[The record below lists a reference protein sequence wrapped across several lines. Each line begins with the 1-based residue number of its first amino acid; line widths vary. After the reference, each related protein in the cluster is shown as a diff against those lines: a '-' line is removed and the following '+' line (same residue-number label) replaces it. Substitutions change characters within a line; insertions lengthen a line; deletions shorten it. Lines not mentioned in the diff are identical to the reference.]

1 VRDAQEQWV
10 NREAGALF
18 ESPAHAGPGE
28 PGSAGI
34 ALSVIVPVL
43 NGAEL
48 LPRCLGSLA
57 ASDFPRSRWQLIVVD
72 DASADASAV
81 VATGYADSVVM
92 LQGKPG
98 GPAYA
103 RNRGAEVAR
112 GRQLVFVDADVLLR
126 PNALRLIYELFEE
139 QADLG
144 AAFGAYDAAPPARGL
159 VSQYRNLLHHYIHSR
174 EEGDAETFWAGL
186 GAVRADAFRRVGG
199 FDAQRYPRPQIED
212 VELGS
217 RLRGL
222 GYRILLC
229 PDIQG
234 THLKRWTLRG
244 MIVTDVRDRGIP
256 WMRLLRQR
264 PALSGTLNLRAVEK
278 AYTALAALGSAS
290 LLAALLSL
298 DRIWLVPAA
307 ASFGVILGGN
317 VPLLVWFARERGWW
331 FALRIIPL
339 RLLYYVLNVLSVVL
353 GLLPDRGHAAAG
365 TITATRDA
373 PADRKA
379 LG

>member
-1 VRDAQEQWV
+1 V
-10 NREAGALF
+10 NREAGTLF
-18 ESPAHAGPGE
+18 ESPSHDGPGE
-28 PGSAGI
+28 HDSAGF

-48 LPRCLGSLA
+48 LPLCLGSLA
-57 ASDFPRSRWQLIVVD
+57 ASDFPRSQWQLIVVD
-72 DASADASAV
+72 DASADVSAV
-81 VATGYADSVVM
+81 VASGYADTVVV
-92 LQGKPG
+92 LQGKPR

-103 RNRGAEVAR
+103 RNRGAQVAR
-112 GRQLVFVDADVLLR
+112 GRQLVFVDADVQLR
-126 PNALRLIYELFEE
+126 PNALRLINELLAEE
-139 QADLG
+139 ADVG

-159 VSQYRNLLHHYIHSR
+159 VSQYRNLLHHYIHTR

-212 VELGS
+212 VELGN
-217 RLRGL
+217 RLRAL
-222 GYRILLC
+222 GYRIVLR

-264 PALSGTLNLRAVEK
+264 PALSGTLNLRAIEK
-278 AYTALAALGSAS
+278 AYTAVAALGSVS

-298 DRIWLVPAA
+298 DRTWLVPAA

-317 VPLLVWFARERGWW
+317 VPLLVWFAGERGWW

-339 RLLYYVLNVLSVVL
+339 RLLYYVLNVVSVGL
-353 GLLPDRGHAAAG
+353 GLLPDRGHAAAT